1 MMVKLYIRTFKKGV
15 NKMKSNEAL
24 ERQISVLRKELDNLV
39 TKEEIDYEKV
49 LDISRKLDDLI
60 VSYII
65 NKKR

>member
-1 MMVKLYIRTFKKGV
+1 
-15 NKMKSNEAL
+15 MKSNEAL
-24 ERQISVLRKELDNLV
+24 EIQISVLRKELDNLV

-65 NKKR
+65 TKKDRYSAVGNYI

>member
-1 MMVKLYIRTFKKGV
+1 
-15 NKMKSNEAL
+15 MKSNEAL

-65 NKKR
+65 TKKDRYSTVGNYI

>member
-1 MMVKLYIRTFKKGV
+1 
-15 NKMKSNEAL
+15 MKSNEVL
-24 ERQISVLRKELDNLV
+24 EKQISVLRKELDNLV

-65 NKKR
+65 TKKDRYSTVGNYI

>member
-1 MMVKLYIRTFKKGV
+1 
-15 NKMKSNEAL
+15 MKSNEAL

-65 NKKR
+65 TKKDRYSAVGNYI